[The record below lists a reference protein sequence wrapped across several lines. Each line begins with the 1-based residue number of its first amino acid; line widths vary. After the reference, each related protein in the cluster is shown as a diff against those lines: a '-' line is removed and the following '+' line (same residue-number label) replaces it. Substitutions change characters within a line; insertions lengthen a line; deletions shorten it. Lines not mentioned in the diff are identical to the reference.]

1 MAPRGPRM
9 VLRWPR
15 DGSKMQDTPEMPPN
29 IADDAF
35 KLAQM
40 AEDGPQMAPEWL
52 QDGQAWPHDGP
63 NMVQDGHN
71 T

>member
-1 MAPRGPRM
+1 
-9 VLRWPR
+9 
-15 DGSKMQDTPEMPPN
+15 MQETPEMPPN

-35 KLAQM
+35 KLAQI